1 MRTLGTRRAVLVA
14 GVAGVTAAALAACGT
29 GQVAE
34 TALKN
39 ASVYGVSAQ
48 NSNRSVLIRGLAV
61 VYNNTAGYPAGSN
74 APLEVNFYNETKET
88 VTVLVSSQPPTQ
100 VAEKDTVVSARSVT
114 LVGGQPTTPSTA
126 IPEPSGSRPAATPD
140 PDVSDVAVQPSSDA
154 SSGPSGTSPSA
165 GPSGTSP
172 SAGPSGTAP
181 SAGPSGTAPSAGPSG
196 GGDEATGRPARI
208 EIGPLG
214 YAIFRS
220 GTAETLQVVGL
231 TDRLVPGTSVNL
243 VFEFSNGAE
252 PLVVQA
258 PMAVPL
264 SPASRAPGNPAEDS
278 GEVNPG
284 EEN

>member
-14 GVAGVTAAALAACGT
+14 GVAGVTAAALVGCSA

-39 ASVYGVSAQ
+39 PSVYGVNAQ
-48 NSNRSVLIRGLAV
+48 NENGSVLVRGLAV
-61 VYNNTAGYPAGSN
+61 AYNNPAGYPAGAA
-74 APLEVNFYNETKET
+74 APLELNLYNETKET
-88 VTVLVSSQPPTQ
+88 ITVLVSSQPPT
-100 VAEKDTVVSARSVT
+100 DTTEGAGVVSARSVS
-114 LVGGQPTTPSTA
+114 LVGGEPSTPSSA

-140 PDVSDVAVQPSSDA
+140 TETSDNVIQPSGGA
-154 SSGPSGTSPSA
+154 SA

-172 SAGPSGTAP
+172 SARPSPTPAA
-181 SAGPSGTAPSAGPSG
+181 S
-196 GGDEATGRPARI
+196 TGRPARI

-214 YAIFRS
+214 YAIFKP
-220 GTAETLQVVGL
+220 GAAESLQVVGL
-231 TDRLVPGTSVNL
+231 TDRLVPGNSVNL
-243 VFEFSNGAE
+243 VFEFSDGAA

-264 SPASRAPGNPAEDS
+264 SPASRAPGNPAEHS
-278 GEVNPG
+278 GEFNEG

>member
-1 MRTLGTRRAVLVA
+1 MRPLVTRRAVLVA
-14 GVAGVTAAALAACGT
+14 GVAGVTAAALVACGT

-48 NSNRSVLIRGLAV
+48 NSDRSVLIRGLAV
-61 VYNNTAGYPAGSN
+61 LYNNPAGYPAGST
-74 APLEVNFYNETKET
+74 APLELNLYNETRQP
-88 VTVLVSSQPPTQ
+88 VMVLISSQPATQ
-100 VAEKDTVVSARSVT
+100 VSEKAGVVSARAVT

-140 PDVSDVAVQPSSDA
+140 PDVSDVATQPSSDA
-154 SSGPSGTSPSA
+154 SAGPSGTDPSAAASGTSPSA
-165 GPSGTSP
+165 QPSPTP
-172 SAGPSGTAP
+172 AASA
-181 SAGPSGTAPSAGPSG
+181 
-196 GGDEATGRPARI
+196 GRPARI

-214 YAIFRS
+214 YAIFRP
-220 GTAETLQVVGL
+220 GDAETLQVVGL
-231 TDRLVPGTSVNL
+231 SDRLVPGTSVNL
-243 VFEFSNGAE
+243 VFEFSNGAD

-264 SPASRAPGNPAEDS
+264 SPASRAPGVPEENS
-278 GEVNPG
+278 GEANPG